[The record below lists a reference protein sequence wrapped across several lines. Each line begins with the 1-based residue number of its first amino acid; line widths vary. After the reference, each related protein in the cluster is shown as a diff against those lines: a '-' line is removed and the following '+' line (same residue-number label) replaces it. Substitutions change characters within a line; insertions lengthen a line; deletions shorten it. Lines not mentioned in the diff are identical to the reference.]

1 MGIPPRDPPPHQEKA
16 DSAPGV
22 AGEVAST
29 AVPMDGPHDSSP
41 AGRPAHADWQHDS
54 CGVVAASGHFEI
66 SALATV
72 TAPVQRPEAESE
84 DFARS

>member
-66 SALATV
+66 FAPATG
-72 TAPVQRPEAESE
+72 TAPVQRLEAESE
-84 DFARS
+84 DSARS